1 MSNIRYINPATH
13 AKPPGYTHVVEVTG
27 PGRMVFIAGQ
37 LGMDRD
43 GNFVGDGDFSAQAT
57 QVFENLK
64 AALAAVGGGLE
75 HIVKVTNFL
84 TDLKHLPAYREVRER
99 YLVGPNLP
107 ASTLVEISAL
117 ARPDALIEIEAI
129 AALPAR
135 AARSKPTARAT
146 KAKAARV
153 TKPKAARRKRR

>member
-1 MSNIRYINPATH
+1 MSNIRFINPATH

-43 GNFVGDGDFSAQAT
+43 GNFVGGGDFAAQAA

-75 HIVKVTNFL
+75 HMVKITIFL
-84 TDLKHLPAYREVRER
+84 TDLKHLPAFREVSGR
-99 YLVGPNLP
+99 YLDGPNPP
-107 ASTLVEISAL
+107 ASTLVQIFAL
-117 ARPDALIEIEAI
+117 ARPGALIEIEAI

-135 AARSKPTARAT
+135 AVRSKPAARVT
-146 KAKAARV
+146 KAKAARI
-153 TKPKAARRKRR
+153 TKTKAARQKRR

>member
-1 MSNIRYINPATH
+1 MSNVRFINPSTH

-27 PGRMVFIAGQ
+27 PGRMVFVAGQ

-43 GNFVGDGDFSAQAT
+43 GNFVGGGDFAAQAT

-75 HIVKVTNFL
+75 HVVKITNFI
-84 TDLKHLPAYREVRER
+84 TDLKHLPALREVRGR
-99 YLVGPNLP
+99 YLGGPHPP
-107 ASTLVEISAL
+107 ASTLVQISAL
-117 ARPDALIEIEAI
+117 ARPGALIEIEAI

-135 AARSKPTARAT
+135 AARSKPAARAT

-153 TKPKAARRKRR
+153 TKAKAAQRKRR